1 MHTPTTTTTTTVFF
15 DGSCPLCRR
24 EISLYQR
31 AIPVSPIDWVDVSA
45 SGESTLAG
53 ATCDALMQRFHVR
66 TPAGEL
72 LSGAAAFVALWL
84 LFPGWRWLGRFGSL
98 PGMRA
103 VLEILYGGFLRFRPR
118 LQRLARRL
126 DAGGG

>member
-1 MHTPTTTTTTTVFF
+1 MMPSAASTTVYF

-31 AIPVSPIDWVDVSA
+31 ATPSSPIEWIDVSGDSQCA
-45 SGESTLAG
+45 IDGRSCS
-53 ATCDALMQRFHVR
+53 DLMTRFHLR
-66 TPAGEL
+66 TADGRM
-72 LSGAAAFVALWL
+72 LSGAAAFVQLWL

-103 VLEILYGGFLRFRPR
+103 VLEALYVAFLRVRPR
-118 LQRLARRL
+118 LQRLAGRIEPAA
-126 DAGGG
+126 D